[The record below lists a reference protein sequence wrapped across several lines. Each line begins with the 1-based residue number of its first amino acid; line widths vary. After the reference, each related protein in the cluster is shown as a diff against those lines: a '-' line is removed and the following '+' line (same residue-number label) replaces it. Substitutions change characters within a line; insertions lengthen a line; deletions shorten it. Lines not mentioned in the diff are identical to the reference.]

1 MQTTT
6 RLMRDLD
13 NRMIAGVCAGVA
25 RRYDWDPTV
34 VRVAFILVGV
44 LSAGTALVAY
54 IAAWLIMPAGSDAEA
69 GSVPP
74 LKEEFRDAGT
84 RAAESARIIGRAAKQ
99 AATEIADVAR
109 RPQPGTGA
117 AAAAAGAASDAAS
130 SVADTA
136 RAAGDAV
143 VDAVDQAAE
152 AIREVAEEKRDQDP
166 PVASA

>member
-1 MQTTT
+1 MHTTT

-54 IAAWLIMPAGSDAEA
+54 IAAWLIMPAGTDVEA

-74 LKEEFRDAGT
+74 LKEEFRDAGE

-99 AATEIADVAR
+99 AASEIADVAR
-109 RPQPGTGA
+109 RPQPATGA
-117 AAAAAGAASDAAS
+117 AATVASAASEAASGAADA
-130 SVADTA
+130 V
-136 RAAGDAV
+136 RAAGEAMGE
-143 VDAVDQAAE
+143 AIDQAAE
-152 AIREVAEEKRDQDP
+152 VARDAVEEKRDQDP